1 MKKTVLL
8 LLIFLQSL
16 FVGAQTVNPLY
27 LDGKVWVKFKEKPSE
42 LKVISRQR
50 REVSMDKF
58 GFYKPLQ
65 KKFRV
70 RQATAP
76 FMGIKRK
83 SPLEQTYMLS
93 FDDVSKIDELIEQLK
108 KDELIEYVEKV
119 PLIKPSLVPNDP
131 EYSKLWHLDK
141 IGAPAAWNQ
150 FSTGGTAVIAII
162 DDALDRTH
170 PDLAPNL
177 WVNPGEIAGN
187 GIDDDGNGY
196 IDDVNGW
203 DLASNDND
211 PNPPSTEFR
220 HGTHVAGIASAATN
234 NTIGVAAIGFSCKLM
249 AIKAT
254 TAATQITHGYQ
265 GIIYAADNGADII
278 NCSWGGSTSSTT
290 AQNIINYALASGCI
304 VVAAAGNDNTSVPFY
319 PASYQGVVSVA
330 STRDDDT
337 KSGFSNY
344 GSTIT
349 VSAPGSNI
357 YSTLPG
363 GTYGYLSGTSMASP
377 LVAGLLGLMRSF
389 HPGMPNADLINCL
402 KSTATSID
410 ALNPTYSGQLGV
422 GRIDAAAA
430 MTCVSAALDTPP
442 VADFSVNNASMTAGG
457 SVVFTDASTYAP
469 TSWTWQFPGGTP
481 STYNGKNPP
490 AIVYST
496 QGVYSV
502 TLSISNSHGDD
513 QEIKNNYIT
522 VGPAQSCVKINLP
535 TPSGWTLTNYGLGTP
550 IGTDG
555 WVNGMNV
562 YLDKEK
568 AMYFD
573 GSAYSATHLTEILIA
588 FGRAYSATPSKQVPV
603 RIYDGTSGSPG
614 ATLGTANLTMEQ
626 IMSDVHN
633 SYYSQV
639 SFTNAIALPTSKKI
653 FVSVDLMN
661 LQWNSSVKDT
671 LSIVSNYKG
680 QTIPSA
686 IWEKQLDNQWSQYGT
701 AGSWDLNTSLLIH
714 PYLTDRLPI
723 ATITTSATSVCA
735 GEVVQLDA
743 TGSTYEN
750 GLQWTIPGGF
760 PASSTEVEPSALFSE
775 PGNYRI
781 ELTTTGGGC
790 QMKQERQAYVD
801 ITVNTVPQLSATISK
816 NPLCAGESATISVAG
831 ATTYVWSPSGGLNT
845 SLGANVT
852 ATPASTTTYTVT
864 GTQGTCVANLPI
876 QVEVRPTTASVSIS
890 ASANNIVAGTQV
902 TFTATPNNGGTN
914 PIFDF
919 RRNGSSIQNSA
930 SPTWSY
936 SSLADEDVIRC
947 IMTSDEACVTIPQ
960 VTSADIVMDVQ
971 AALPVVLVSLTSEA
985 TETGNLIKWK
995 IASENNSSHYEVE
1008 RSNDARSFV
1017 QIGRVEAVTEQ
1028 KTYDYLDRYPLSGRN
1043 YYRLNMVDKDGSS
1056 AYSPMV
1062 SQIGKTGDNV
1072 FLKIAPNPV
1081 VNATNVKLLLNGLES
1096 GTITVKVINQLGQEV
1111 RNFKTTVDKNG
1122 SEVLVPVGSLNGLYH
1137 VTCSN
1142 EANLV
1147 VGKATMVVLK

>member
-16 FVGAQTVNPLY
+16 CVCAQTVNPLY
-27 LDGKVWVKFKEKPSE
+27 QDGKVWVKFKEKPSE

-58 GFYKPLQ
+58 SFYKPLQ

-76 FMGIKRK
+76 FLGIKRK
-83 SPLEQTYMLS
+83 SPLEQTFMLS
-93 FDDVSKIDELIEQLK
+93 FDDASKIDELIEQLK
-108 KDELIEYVEKV
+108 KDDLIEYVEKV
-119 PLIKPSLVPNDP
+119 PLIKPTLVPNDP
-131 EYSKLWHLDK
+131 DYSKLWHLDK

-196 IDDVNGW
+196 VDDVNGW

-211 PNPPSTEFR
+211 PNPPTTAFR

-234 NTIGVAAIGFSCKLM
+234 NGTGVAGIGFSCKLM
-249 AIKAT
+249 VIKAT
-254 TAATQITHGYQ
+254 ATQNVITHGYQ
-265 GIIYAADNGADII
+265 GLIYAADNGADII
-278 NCSWGGSTSSTT
+278 NCSWGGTASSIT
-290 AQNIINYALASGCI
+290 AQNIINYALARGCI
-304 VVAAAGNDNTSVPFY
+304 VVAASGNDNTSIPFY

-330 STRDDDT
+330 STKADDV

-349 VSAPGSNI
+349 ISAPGSNI

-363 GTYGYLSGTSMASP
+363 GAYGYLSGTSMASP

-430 MTCVSAALDTPP
+430 MTCVAAALTTAP
-442 VADFSVNNASMTAGG
+442 VAAFSVNNTTITAGG
-457 SVVFTDASTYAP
+457 SVVFTDVSTYAP
-469 TSWTWQFPGGTP
+469 TTWTWQFPGGTP
-481 STYNGKNPP
+481 STFNGQNPP
-490 AIVYST
+490 SIVYST
-496 QGVYSV
+496 PGVYNV
-502 TLSISNSHGDD
+502 TLSVGNSHGND
-513 QEIKNNYIT
+513 QEVKNNYIT
-522 VGPAQSCVKINLP
+522 VGTAQSCDKINLP

-550 IGTDG
+550 VGTDG
-555 WVNGMNV
+555 WVNGLNI

-573 GSAYSATHLTEILIA
+573 ASAYGATYLTEVWVA
-588 FGRAYSATPSKQVPV
+588 FGRAYSTTPSKQVPI

-614 ATLGTANLTMEQ
+614 TALGVVNLTMAE
-626 IMSDVHN
+626 IMSDVDN
-633 SYYSQV
+633 GYYSEV
-639 SFTNAIALPTSKKI
+639 SFTNPVALPPSKKI
-653 FVSVDLMN
+653 FVSVDLTN
-661 LQWNSSVKDT
+661 LEWNSSVKDT
-671 LSIVSNYKG
+671 LSIVSNSNG
-680 QTIPSA
+680 QTVPSA
-686 IWEKQLDNQWSQYGT
+686 IWERQSNN
-701 AGSWDLNTSLLIH
+701 SWDQYTTAESWPLSASLLIH
-714 PYLTDRLPI
+714 PYLTTTPSI
-723 ATITTSATSVCA
+723 ATIAASQTSVCA
-735 GEVVQLDA
+735 GEVVQLNA
-743 TGSTYEN
+743 AGSTYEN
-750 GLQWTIPGGF
+750 GIQWTIPGGS
-760 PASSTEVEPSALFSE
+760 PGSSMAVAPSVLFNE

-781 ELTTTGGGC
+781 ELATAGGGC
-790 QMKQERQAYVD
+790 QLVRQAYVD
-801 ITVNTVPQLSATISK
+801 ITVNSVPQLSATISK
-816 NPLCAGESATISVAG
+816 NPLCAGESAAISVAG
-831 ATTYVWSPSGGLNT
+831 ATTYSWSPSGGLNT
-845 SLGANVT
+845 GSGPSVN
-852 ATPASTTTYTVT
+852 ATPSSTTTYTVT
-864 GTQGTCVANLPI
+864 GTLGSCSANLPVQI
-876 QVEVRPTTASVSIS
+876 EVRPTTASVSIS

-902 TFTATPNNGGTN
+902 TFTAIPNNGGTN
-914 PIFDF
+914 PAFDF
-919 RRNGSSIQNSA
+919 WRNGSSMQNSA

-936 SSLADEDVIRC
+936 SNLVDDDVVYC
-947 IMTSDEACVTIPQ
+947 IMTSDETCVTVPQ
-960 VTSADIVMDVQ
+960 VTSENIVMDVQ
-971 AALPVVLVSLTSEA
+971 GALPVVLVSLTSQA
-985 TETGNLIKWK
+985 VETGNLLKWK
-995 IASENNSSHYEVE
+995 IASENNSSHYDVE
-1008 RSNDARSFV
+1008 RSRDARNFIS
-1017 QIGRVEAVTEQ
+1017 IGRVEAVIGQEA
-1028 KTYDYLDRYPLSGRN
+1028 YDYLDRYPFSGLN

-1056 AYSPMV
+1056 AYSPLV
-1062 SQIGKTGDNV
+1062 SQIGKTGDNA
-1072 FLKIAPNPV
+1072 FLRVAPNPV

-1096 GTITVKVINQLGQEV
+1096 GTITIKIISQLGQEV
-1111 RNFKTTVDKNG
+1111 SNFKTVVNKNG
-1122 SEVLVPVGSLNGLYH
+1122 SEVLVPVSSLNGMYH

-1142 EANLV
+1142 DANVV

>member
-1 MKKTVLL
+1 MKKNVLL

-93 FDDVSKIDELIEQLK
+93 FDDASKIDELIEQLK
-108 KDELIEYVEKV
+108 KDDLIEYVEKV
-119 PLIKPSLVPNDP
+119 PLIKPTLVSNDP

-211 PNPPSTEFR
+211 PNPPTTEFR

-234 NTIGVAAIGFSCKLM
+234 NAIGVAAIGFSCKLM

-319 PASYQGVVSVA
+319 PASYPGVVCVA

-363 GTYGYLSGTSMASP
+363 GAYGYLSGTSMASP

-389 HPGMPNADLINCL
+389 HPGMPNVDLIICL
-402 KSTATSID
+402 KSTTTSID

-430 MTCVSAALDTPP
+430 MTCVSAALNTPP
-442 VADFSVNNASMTAGG
+442 VADFSVNNASITAGG

-502 TLSISNSHGDD
+502 TLSVSNNHGGD
-513 QEIKNNYIT
+513 QEIKTNYIT
-522 VGPAQSCVKINLP
+522 VGPAQSCVRINFP
-535 TPSGWTLTNYGLGTP
+535 TPLGWTTSNYYTGSPVGA
-550 IGTDG
+550 DG
-555 WVNGMNV
+555 WINGVNV

-573 GSAYSATHLTEILIA
+573 ASAYSATHLTEILIA
-588 FGRAYSATPSKQVPV
+588 FGRAYSATPSKQVPI

-614 ATLGTANLTMEQ
+614 AALGTANLTMAQ
-626 IMSDVHN
+626 IMSDVDN
-633 SYYSQV
+633 SNYSQI
-639 SFTNAIALPTSKKI
+639 SFTNAIALPTSKRI
-653 FVSVDLMN
+653 FVSVDLTN
-661 LQWNSSVKDT
+661 LQWSMAVKDT
-671 LSIVSNYKG
+671 LSIVSNSNG

-686 IWEKQLDNQWSQYGT
+686 IWEKQSGNQWSQYGT
-701 AGSWDLNTSLLIH
+701 AGSWNLNASLLIH
-714 PYLTDRLPI
+714 PYLTTTPSI
-723 ATITTSATSVCA
+723 ATITASSTSVCA
-735 GEVVQLDA
+735 GEVVQLSA

-750 GLQWTIPGGF
+750 GIQWTISGGSPG
-760 PASSTEVEPSALFSE
+760 SSMEVAPSVLFNE
-775 PGNYRI
+775 PGTYRV
-781 ELTTTGGGC
+781 ELATAGGGC
-790 QMKQERQAYVD
+790 QLVRQAYVD
-801 ITVNTVPQLSATISK
+801 VTVNSVPQLSATISK
-816 NPLCAGESATISVAG
+816 NPLCAGESATISVTG
-831 ATTYVWSPSGGLNT
+831 ATTYSWSPSGGLNT
-845 SLGANVT
+845 SSGANVT
-852 ATPASTTTYTVT
+852 ATPSSTTTYTVT
-864 GTQGTCVANLPI
+864 GTLGSCLANLPVQI
-876 QVEVRPTTASVSIS
+876 EVRPTTSSVSIL

-914 PIFDF
+914 PTFDF
-919 RRNGSSIQNSA
+919 RRNGSSMQNSA

-936 SSLADEDVIRC
+936 SSLADDDVVRC
-947 IMTSDEACVTIPQ
+947 IMMSDETCVVVPQ
-960 VTSADIVMDVQ
+960 VTSEDIVMDVQ
-971 AALPVVLVSLTSEA
+971 GALPVVLVSLTSQA
-985 TETGNLIKWK
+985 METGNLIKWV

-1008 RSNDARSFV
+1008 RSSDARSFV
-1017 QIGRVEAVTEQ
+1017 PIGRVEVVTEQ
-1028 KTYDYLDRYPLSGRN
+1028 ETYDYLDRYPLSGRN

-1081 VNATNVKLLLNGLES
+1081 VNATNVKLLLNGLET
-1096 GTITVKVINQLGQEV
+1096 GIITIKVINQLGQEV
-1111 RNFKTTVDKNG
+1111 RNFRTTVNKNG